1 MITVTPFLAA
11 AADAKLED
19 WGPLDEATGEP
30 MQTSGTTIWSAD
42 SDAGAGAGQEGGAS
56 QEAGVWECTPGPSRW
71 TLEQNEFVHILS
83 GRMTVTPD
91 GGEASEIGPGDTAVF
106 PRGWAGTWQIHETI
120 RKLYVLF

>member
-1 MITVTPFLAA
+1 MITVTPFLAT

-42 SDAGAGAGQEGGAS
+42 ADAEAGAG

-91 GGEASEIGPGDTAVF
+91 GGEATEIGPGDTAVF

>member
-1 MITVTPFLAA
+1 MTGQNPATPYLAA
-11 AADAKLED
+11 AATAELED
-19 WGPLDEATGEP
+19 WGPLEEATGEE
-30 MQTSGTTIWSAD
+30 MTTSGVTLWKD
-42 SDAGAGAGQEGGAS
+42 GD

-71 TLEQNEFVHILS
+71 TLDTHEFVQILV

-91 GGEASEIGPGDTAVF
+91 GGEPTEIGPGDTAVF

>member
-1 MITVTPFLAA
+1 MITVTPYLAA

-19 WGPLDEATGEP
+19 WGPLEEALPNSGGEP
-30 MQTSGTTIWSAD
+30 MQHPGHHPVGPAR
-42 SDAGAGAGQEGGAS
+42 APRRPANL
-56 QEAGVWECTPGPSRW
+56 GVHAGPSRW
-71 TLEQNEFVHILS
+71 SLDDNEFVHILS

-91 GGEASEIGPGDTAVF
+91 GGEPTEIGPGDTAVF